1 MHNKYKLLGNSAV
14 FADSKVLHLVLQFA
28 YVFSIYLYIVS
39 VAISVTIH
47 LRNFYEFFIIFN
59 IKIIFNIEYKYR
71 REWSMS
77 SNNNNTSNKI
87 KDSLKGI
94 INIGAGAF

>member
-14 FADSKVLHLVLQFA
+14 FADSKALRLVLQFT
-28 YVFSIYLYIVS
+28 YVFSINLYIVS
-39 VAISVTIH
+39 VAISLTIH

-71 REWSMS
+71 SEWSM

-87 KDSLKGI
+87 IDSLKGI

>member
-14 FADSKVLHLVLQFA
+14 FADSKALRLVLQFT

-39 VAISVTIH
+39 VAISLTIH
-47 LRNFYEFFIIFN
+47 LRNFYEFF
-59 IKIIFNIEYKYR
+59 IIFNIEYKYR

>member
-14 FADSKVLHLVLQFA
+14 FADPKALHLVLQFT
-28 YVFSIYLYIVS
+28 YVFSIHFQLNIVAFS
-39 VAISVTIH
+39 LTIH

-71 REWSMS
+71 REWNMS

-87 KDSLKGI
+87 KD
-94 INIGAGAF
+94 

>member
-1 MHNKYKLLGNSAV
+1 MHNKYKLLRNSAV
-14 FADSKVLHLVLQFA
+14 FADSKALQLVLQFT

-39 VAISVTIH
+39 VAFSLTIH

-71 REWSMS
+71 SEWSM